1 MANPL
6 RSTHPPTRAR
16 EWVSYESNQGF
27 CVVLDPACRAV
38 PRVARSPGR
47 RATDGVC
54 GKQRGARCG
63 ATPGT
68 SPFGVDRVWRVHDR
82 HETQI
87 RRFSY
92 LRSCST
98 TVSRTTIDVQ
108 PPDLRATHAKNSYA
122 LTFTEYAV
130 QKHQRALSITIE
142 FERARREGARAAAAH
157 PATRRHHEPILRLP
171 SALAESTLGASGT
184 GGAAA
189 ADGGRPGG
197 GSCMSVGGCNGCIGG
212 CGG

>member
-1 MANPL
+1 MGAPTPSVRASHAGAGPTPL
-6 RSTHPPTRAR
+6 WGKRGGVVRDLQFGQ
-16 EWVSYESNQGF
+16 VF
-27 CVVLDPACRAV
+27 ICCVN
-38 PRVARSPGR
+38 RVQVID
-47 RATDGVC
+47 TL
-54 GKQRGARCG
+54 
-63 ATPGT
+63 
-68 SPFGVDRVWRVHDR
+68 
-82 HETQI
+82 TQI
-87 RRFSY
+87 RRFSHITQY
-92 LRSCST
+92 HVVNCPY
-98 TVSRTTIDVQ
+98 VTIDVP
-108 PPDLRATHAKNSYA
+108 PPDLRATHAKNSHA
-122 LTFTEYAV
+122 LASESV
-130 QKHQRALSITIE
+130 ENSMIE